1 MAKGIHL
8 FPYRTQKLSLSA
20 PMVLGWRRPGRVGHC
35 RIPNKKDTYVGVFF
49 ICPVSFLLSR
59 ALSQVQHCTWLGCPR
74 AASSG
79 RREARGQRPG
89 AVNAERFER
98 LSLCWVFFLFHPL
111 CHSPGLSVRYS
122 IVLGKNRSIDEV
134 KSKTSGIARGFHIS
148 IDQLIPAANPC

>member
-1 MAKGIHL
+1 MNADCTNPISIPVVMAKGIHL

-35 RIPNKKDTYVGVFF
+35 RIPNKKDTHVGVFF

-79 RREARGQRPG
+79 RREARGQCPG
-89 AVNAERFER
+89 ALHAEWLER
-98 LSLCWVFFLFHPL
+98 LANVGLFYLSRQRPAFPGSLGKSGWTCNRKNLEAGRIF
-111 CHSPGLSVRYS
+111 Y
-122 IVLGKNRSIDEV
+122 GKNRNND
-134 KSKTSGIARGFHIS
+134 
-148 IDQLIPAANPC
+148 